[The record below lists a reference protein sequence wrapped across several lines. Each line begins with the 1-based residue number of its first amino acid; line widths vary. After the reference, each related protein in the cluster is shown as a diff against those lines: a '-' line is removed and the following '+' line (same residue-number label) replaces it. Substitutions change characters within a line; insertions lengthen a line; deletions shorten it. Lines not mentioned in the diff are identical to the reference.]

1 MIFYKSVLYR
11 VSFAKYAVAFFKI
24 SLSCFSILFS
34 RLRRFSSSWSV
45 SSWVFVLLLFPNGIL
60 WSFLYAVTQEY
71 NVTGFISKSFATFF
85 TFSLLFI
92 INWTVES
99 LNSFAKNGWT
109 WPPITEILGQIKR
122 FYLDTKN
129 GKYLD
134 TFLDKPLNQFYL
146 S

>member
-1 MIFYKSVLYR
+1 MGRQR
-11 VSFAKYAVAFFKI
+11 VSVTRE
-24 SLSCFSILFS
+24 SDTG
-34 RLRRFSSSWSV
+34 RNERFHD
-45 SSWVFVLLLFPNGIL
+45 NYKG
-60 WSFLYAVTQEY
+60 
-71 NVTGFISKSFATFF
+71 
-85 TFSLLFI
+85 
-92 INWTVES
+92 
-99 LNSFAKNGWT
+99 AKNGWT

>member
-1 MIFYKSVLYR
+1 MHEDYVDRAKLYKIIDDKFEVYVLSPIDL
-11 VSFAKYAVAFFKI
+11 VISKI
-24 SLSCFSILFS
+24 L
-34 RLRRFSSSWSV
+34 RFSD
-45 SSWVFVLLLFPNGIL
+45 
-60 WSFLYAVTQEY
+60 
-71 NVTGFISKSFATFF
+71 
-85 TFSLLFI
+85 
-92 INWTVES
+92 
-99 LNSFAKNGWT
+99 AKNGWT

>member
-1 MIFYKSVLYR
+1 MENVN
-11 VSFAKYAVAFFKI
+11 
-24 SLSCFSILFS
+24 S
-34 RLRRFSSSWSV
+34 RLILNLKESM
-45 SSWVFVLLLFPNGIL
+45 FVMILKVILL
-60 WSFLYAVTQEY
+60 
-71 NVTGFISKSFATFF
+71 GFI
-85 TFSLLFI
+85 
-92 INWTVES
+92 
-99 LNSFAKNGWT
+99 AKNGWT

>member
-1 MIFYKSVLYR
+1 MFE
-11 VSFAKYAVAFFKI
+11 KYAEVGN
-24 SLSCFSILFS
+24 
-34 RLRRFSSSWSV
+34 SV
-45 SSWVFVLLLFPNGIL
+45 KNTAAYIMLGITLDGKKEIIGIWIGENETSEYWLTLLNELKNRGVEDVLIFAIDGLNGFNQAIQ
-60 WSFLYAVTQEY
+60 SVYPKAEIQRCIVHQ
-71 NVTGFISKSFATFF
+71 I
-85 TFSLLFI
+85 
-92 INWTVES
+92 
-99 LNSFAKNGWT
+99 AKNGWT

>member
-1 MIFYKSVLYR
+1 MKNSFIYKFTNNDSLIDNILK
-11 VSFAKYAVAFFKI
+11 KYKMEEI
-24 SLSCFSILFS
+24 IKNPYSLI
-34 RLRRFSSSWSV
+34 
-45 SSWVFVLLLFPNGIL
+45 
-60 WSFLYAVTQEY
+60 E
-71 NVTGFISKSFATFF
+71 FINLDEIDKVITNDKSFNELELK
-85 TFSLLFI
+85 S
-92 INWTVES
+92 
-99 LNSFAKNGWT
+99 NSAKNGWT